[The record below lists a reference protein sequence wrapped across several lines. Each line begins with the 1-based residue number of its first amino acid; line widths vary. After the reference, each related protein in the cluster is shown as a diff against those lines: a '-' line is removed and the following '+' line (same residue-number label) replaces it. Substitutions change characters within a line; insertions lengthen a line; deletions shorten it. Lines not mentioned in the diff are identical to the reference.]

1 MRIVLGADHAGF
13 DMKQEVKA
21 YLTGRG
27 HEVLDVGAFST
38 ESVDYPQIGAAVAK
52 AVAEGGAERG
62 ILVCGS
68 GEGMCMVA
76 NRFAGVRAAL
86 APTQEHAQLSRRHND
101 ANVLCLGGRLT
112 ALDEAF
118 AIIDAF
124 LATEFEGGRH
134 QRRVDLIEEVSGGS

>member
-1 MRIVLGADHAGF
+1 MRIVLGSDHAGF

-21 YLTGRG
+21 HLTGRG
-27 HEVLDVGAFST
+27 HQVQDVGAFST

-52 AVAEGGAERG
+52 AVAGGQAERG

-76 NRFAGVRAAL
+76 NRFQGVRAAL
-86 APTQEHAQLSRRHND
+86 APSLEHALLSRRHND

-112 ALDEAF
+112 ALAEAL
-118 AIIDAF
+118 AIVDGF

-134 QRRVDLIEEVSGGS
+134 QRRVDQIEEVSGG